1 MCDRR
6 QRALVTLSPFGCT
19 SQTLLLAGE
28 EADSASFGGGGAAP
42 PWWKLSGPGRVP
54 LSFGSYNGAPELG
67 WASLGSRPGLWDLS
81 PGCQSSGGRMAG
93 RGAAAGSA
101 QMHPRDCAHSI
112 TTRVISPYAGEVT
125 GWSSPNHLGLQ
136 TALPPGGSEGS
147 RGPPACGVRM
157 GGRVRRGSGLWRRAG
172 RGQPT
177 RVGPQS

>member
-1 MCDRR
+1 MQVCFVPGEPSCSGRCTAERVCDRR

-67 WASLGSRPGLWDLS
+67 WASLRSLPGLWDLS

-93 RGAAAGSA
+93 RGAAAGRSS
-101 QMHPRDCAHSI
+101 QMHPRDRAHSI

-125 GWSSPNHLGLQ
+125 GGPHLTTWACRQPSRPEGQ
-136 TALPPGGSEGS
+136 RGAGALL
-147 RGPPACGVRM
+147 PA
-157 GGRVRRGSGLWRRAG
+157 A
-172 RGQPT
+172 
-177 RVGPQS
+177 